1 MKLYI
6 MLRKFT
12 TKLVASDRF
21 TLRYSIDII
30 FKYRVDGV
38 VDRHKVKNMASPP
51 IFRIICFQS
60 LPLWVRDVTY
70 FLYSLR
76 AVMRNRLI
84 LK

>member
-1 MKLYI
+1 MLWIFTAKLI
-6 MLRKFT
+6 
-12 TKLVASDRF
+12 ASECF
-21 TLRYSIDII
+21 TLRYSKGII

-38 VDRHKVKNMASPP
+38 VDRHKVKNMASRP

-60 LPLWVRDVTY
+60 HTLWVRVVTY